1 MAKKEVK
8 ETKEEETPKEAP
20 KPGKKEPP
28 KEARREETKKEGAK
42 PKAKKEAPK
51 KEPKREAPKE
61 APKEAKKEP
70 GKEEI
75 KHIVRISETDLDGKK
90 SVHYALTGIKGISR
104 RTAGI
109 LAIKAGLDPMA
120 TTGYLKDEEIERLQA
135 TVGNFEEVIPGW
147 MMNRQ
152 NDLIAGEDRHIIGTD
167 VMLSVREDINLMK
180 KIRSYKGIRHERGL
194 RVRGQRT
201 RSTGRKG
208 RTVGVTKAV
217 AAAAAA
223 EKKKEEKR

>member
-8 ETKEEETPKEAP
+8 ETKEEPPKEAP

-28 KEARREETKKEGAK
+28 KEAKREEAKKEAR

-61 APKEAKKEP
+61 GKEVKKEP

-75 KHIVRISETDLDGKK
+75 KHIVRIAETDLDGKK

-120 TTGYLKDEEIERLQA
+120 TTGYLKDEEIERLQHA
-135 TVGNFEEVIPGW
+135 VGNFEEVIPGW

-152 NDLIAGEDRHIIGTD
+152 NDLITGEDRHIIGTD
-167 VMLSVREDINLMK
+167 VMLSVREDVNLMK
-180 KIRSYKGIRHERGL
+180 KTRSYKGIRHERGL

-208 RTVGVTKAV
+208 RTVGVTKAA

-223 EKKKEEKR
+223 EKKKEEAKR